1 MKLDRKTLLKKLHYR
16 KTVILGVAVFVSL
29 GFAQNA
35 ESQQKLSA
43 ELSVIISN
51 SLGSELHKVWIYFDL
66 PDSLLEKVKL
76 SEKSLKRRSK
86 VIGQSGS
93 QNRYDF
99 RPSDKVL
106 QEITSTG
113 VLIRRVSRW
122 FKAVSVEASSSQIQ
136 QLVRLPFVSKVD
148 LVKTLS
154 TPQPVVEVSQQ
165 RDIPVQRSALLPY
178 GLSLFQNSYINAV
191 KLHEA
196 GLSGKG
202 VLIALFDTGFDTAH
216 VAFDSTSIIA
226 AYDFI
231 NNDNDVSGADCPLQ
245 AERFQQSNH
254 GTLTLGVLAA
264 YIPNTLIGVAYG
276 ADYALAKTEISCT
289 DSSGNDEIKVEEDNW
304 IAAAEWADSIGA
316 DIISSSLGYTQFQ
329 DSGSYTQSQLDG
341 NTALIT
347 IAADIAASMNILVVN
362 SAGNSRLKSWGT
374 ISFPADG
381 DSVLTVGAATSDSS
395 LASFSSPGPTADG
408 RIKPDIS
415 TLGVNVY
422 TARHNGGTTIAS
434 GTSLSTPLVAGG
446 AALALE
452 HDSTMTANEAL
463 LLIRQTAS
471 KSQSPD
477 NDFGYGLYNAAR
489 AADIIEIDQSGIF
502 QVTTGQ
508 TRIIAIS
515 ASGRSLATPVIR
527 LTGTIPAGISLTDN
541 LNGTAS
547 LAVTGSAA
555 LGIQTILNVVADVG
569 YYADTAR
576 LIIEVRS
583 LTSDFVRA
591 APNPF
596 SSSVRFLISSA
607 AGNWQS
613 LTIYTSAGER
623 IWEKVNNFAVS
634 ADTSIIWDGRNAQGK
649 ATSAGVYILH
659 FMSSNAERRLK
670 LLKTN

>member
-1 MKLDRKTLLKKLHYR
+1 MKIELTSFSMTTLR
-16 KTVILGVAVFVSL
+16 NFRSVFTIHLFLIFSVPAT
-29 GFAQNA
+29 FAQIVQ
-35 ESQQKLSA
+35 SQQKFSP
-43 ELSVIISN
+43 ELSVILS
-51 SLGSELHKVWIYFDL
+51 SGSSSELHKVWIYFDL
-66 PDSLLEKVKL
+66 PDSLLERVKL

-86 VIGQSGS
+86 VFGQNDS

-106 QEITSTG
+106 RQIRATG
-113 VLIRRVSRW
+113 VTIRRVSRW
-122 FKAVSVEASSSQIQ
+122 FKAISVEASSSQIQ
-136 QLVRLPFVSKVD
+136 QVVRLAFVSKVD

-154 TPQPVVEVSQQ
+154 TPLPVVEISLEREIPAQ
-165 RDIPVQRSALLPY
+165 RNALLPY
-178 GLSLFQNSYINAV
+178 GLSLFQNSFINAV

-202 VLIALFDTGFDTAH
+202 VLVALFDTGFDTAH
-216 VAFDSTSIIA
+216 VAFDSTSIIDS
-226 AYDFI
+226 YDFI
-231 NNDNDVSGADCPLQ
+231 NNDNDVSGADCPL
-245 AERFQQSNH
+245 ESEGNQQSFH

-264 YIPNTLIGVAYG
+264 FIPNTLIGVAYG
-276 ADYALAKTEISCT
+276 ADYALAKTEISCGGT
-289 DSSGNDEIKVEEDNW
+289 EIKVEEDNW

-316 DIISSSLGYTQFQ
+316 DIISSSLGYIDFQ
-329 DSGSYTQSQLDG
+329 DGGSYTQSQLDG

-347 IAADIAASMNILVVN
+347 IAADIAASRNILVVN
-362 SAGNSRLKSWGT
+362 SAGNSRLQPWGT

-395 LASFSSPGPTADG
+395 LAPFSSPGPTADG

-415 TLGVNVY
+415 ALGVNVF
-422 TARHNGGTTIAS
+422 TARQNGGTTIAT
-434 GTSLSTPLVAGG
+434 GTSLSVPLVAGG

-452 HDSTMTANEAL
+452 HDFTMTANEAL
-463 LLIRQTAS
+463 KLIQQTAS
-471 KSQSPD
+471 NSQNPD

-489 AADIIEIDQSGIF
+489 AADIIKIDQSGIF

-515 ASGRSLATPVIR
+515 ASVRSLATPVIS
-527 LTGTIPAGISLTDN
+527 LAGTVPAGISLTDN

-547 LAVTGSAA
+547 LSVTGSAA
-555 LGIQTILNVVADVG
+555 LGIQTILNIVADVG
-569 YYADTAR
+569 YYADTAQ
-576 LIIEVRS
+576 LIIEMQS
-583 LTSDFVRA
+583 LSSDLIRA

-634 ADTSIIWDGRNAQGK
+634 ADTTINWDGRNAQGK

-659 FMSSNAERRLK
+659 FRASNAERRLK

>member
-1 MKLDRKTLLKKLHYR
+1 MKLVCNTLLKKLHGC
-16 KTVILGVAVFVSL
+16 KAVIFGVTILVFLVL
-29 GFAQNA
+29 IQNA
-35 ESQQKLSA
+35 ESQQKLSP

-51 SLGSELHKVWIYFDL
+51 SSSSELHKVWIYFDL

-76 SEKSLKRRSK
+76 SEKSLRRRSK
-86 VIGQSGS
+86 VFGLNDS
-93 QNRYDF
+93 QNRFDF

-106 QEITSTG
+106 QEITLTG
-113 VLIRRVSRW
+113 VTIRRVSRW
-122 FKAVSVEASSSQIQ
+122 FKAVSVEASASQIQ
-136 QLVRLPFVSKVD
+136 QLVRLAFVSKID

-154 TPQPVVEVSQQ
+154 TPLPVVEVSQQ
-165 RDIPVQRSALLPY
+165 RNIPAQRSALLPY
-178 GLSLFQNSYINAV
+178 GLSLFQNSFINAV

-216 VAFDSTSIIA
+216 VAFDSTSIIDS
-226 AYDFI
+226 YDFI
-231 NNDNDVSGADCPLQ
+231 NNDDDVSGADCPS
-245 AERFQQSNH
+245 ESEGRHQSFH

-276 ADYALAKTEISCT
+276 ADYALAKTEISCGGT
-289 DSSGNDEIKVEEDNW
+289 EIKVEEDNW
-304 IAAAEWADSIGA
+304 IAAAEWADFIGA

-347 IAADIAASMNILVVN
+347 IAADIAAALNILVVN
-362 SAGNSRLKSWGT
+362 SAGNSRLGSWGT

-395 LASFSSPGPTADG
+395 LAPFSSPGPTADG

-415 TLGVNVY
+415 AIGVNVF
-422 TARHNGGTTIAS
+422 TVRQNGGTISAT

-463 LLIRQTAS
+463 KLIQQTAS
-471 KSQSPD
+471 SSQNPD
-477 NDFGYGLYNAAR
+477 NDFGYGLYNAAG
-489 AADIIEIDQSGIF
+489 AADIIKIDQSGIF

-515 ASGRSLATPVIR
+515 ASGRSPATSVISLA
-527 LTGTIPAGISLTDN
+527 GTVPAGISLTDN
-541 LNGTAS
+541 SDGTAS
-547 LAVTGSAA
+547 LSVTGSAA

-569 YYADTAR
+569 YFADTAR
-576 LIIEVRS
+576 LVIEVQS
-583 LTSDFVRA
+583 LTSDFIRA

-613 LTIYTSAGER
+613 LTIYTAAGER
-623 IWEKVNNFAVS
+623 IWEKVNNFEVS
-634 ADTSIIWDGRNAQGK
+634 ADTTINWDGRNAQGK

-659 FMSSNAERRLK
+659 FRASNAERRLK

>member
-1 MKLDRKTLLKKLHYR
+1 MKFDCNILLKKLYAR
-16 KTVILGVAVFVSL
+16 KTVIIGVTIFISL
-29 GFAQNA
+29 GYAQNA
-35 ESQQKLSA
+35 ESQQKLSP
-43 ELSVIISN
+43 ELSVVLS
-51 SLGSELHKVWIYFDL
+51 SGSSSDLHKVWIYLDL

-86 VIGQSGS
+86 VFGQNDS

-122 FKAVSVEASSSQIQ
+122 FKAVSVEASTSQLQ
-136 QLVRLPFVSKVD
+136 QVVQLPFVSKVD
-148 LVKTLS
+148 LVKTLA
-154 TPQPVVEVSQQ
+154 TPLPIVEVSQE
-165 RDIPVQRSALLPY
+165 RGIPSQRSALLPY
-178 GLSLFQNSYINAV
+178 GLTLFQNSFINAV

-216 VAFDSTSIIA
+216 VAFDSTSIIDS
-226 AYDFI
+226 YDFI
-231 NNDNDVSGADCPLQ
+231 NNDNDVSGADCPL
-245 AERFQQSNH
+245 ENEGLHQSFH

-276 ADYALAKTEISCT
+276 ADYALAKTEISCGGT
-289 DSSGNDEIKVEEDNW
+289 EIKVEEDNW

-362 SAGNSRLKSWGT
+362 SAGNSRVITVSNPWGT

-408 RIKPDIS
+408 RIKPDIA
-415 TLGVNVY
+415 TIGVNVF
-422 TARHNGGTTIAS
+422 TARQNGGTTIAT

-463 LLIRQTAS
+463 LLIRQTGS
-471 KSQSPD
+471 NSQNPD

-489 AADIIEIDQSGIF
+489 AADIIKIDQSGIF

-515 ASGRSLATPVIR
+515 ASGRSLATPAIS
-527 LTGTIPAGISLTDN
+527 LAGTVPAGISLTDN

-547 LAVTGSAA
+547 LSVTGSAA

-569 YYADTAR
+569 YYADTAQ
-576 LIIEVRS
+576 LIIEMQS
-583 LTSDFVRA
+583 LSSDFIRA

-634 ADTSIIWDGRNAQGK
+634 ADTTINWDGRNAQGK

-659 FMSSNAERRLK
+659 FRASNAERRLK

>member
-1 MKLDRKTLLKKLHYR
+1 LNLDCKTILKKLHGR
-16 KTVILGVAVFVSL
+16 KAVILGVTILVSL
-29 GFAQNA
+29 SFAQNA
-35 ESQQKLSA
+35 ESQQKLSP
-43 ELSVIISN
+43 ELSVIVAN
-51 SLGSELHKVWIYFDL
+51 SSGSELHNVWVYFDL
-66 PDSLLEKVKL
+66 PDSLLERVKL

-86 VIGQSGS
+86 VFGQNDS

-106 QEITSTG
+106 RQIRATG

-122 FKAVSVEASSSQIQ
+122 LKAVSVEASSYHIQ
-136 QLVRLPFVSKVD
+136 QLVQLPFVSKVD

-154 TPQPVVEVSQQ
+154 TPLPIVEVSQE
-165 RDIPVQRSALLPY
+165 RSIPTQRSALLPY
-178 GLSLFQNSYINAV
+178 GLTLFQNSFINAV
-191 KLHEA
+191 KLHDA

-216 VAFDSTSIIA
+216 VAFDSTSIIDS
-226 AYDFI
+226 YDFI
-231 NNDNDVSGADCPLQ
+231 NNDNDVSGADCPS
-245 AERFQQSNH
+245 ESEGNQQSFH
-254 GTLTLGVLAA
+254 GTLTLGVMAA

-289 DSSGNDEIKVEEDNW
+289 DTITGLNEIKIEEDNW

-347 IAADIAASMNILVVN
+347 IAADIAAAMNILVVN
-362 SAGNSRLKSWGT
+362 SAGNSRLRPWGT

-381 DSVLTVGAATSDSS
+381 DSVLTVGAVTSDSN
-395 LASFSSPGPTADG
+395 LADFSSPGPTADG

-415 TLGVNVY
+415 TFGVLVF
-422 TARHNGGTTIAS
+422 TARQNGGTISAT
-434 GTSLSTPLVAGG
+434 GTSLSAPLVAGG

-452 HDSTMTANEAL
+452 HDFTMTANEAL
-463 LLIRQTAS
+463 LLIRQTGS

-489 AADIIEIDQSGIF
+489 AADIIKIDQSGIF
-502 QVTTGQ
+502 QVTIGQ

-515 ASGRSLATPVIR
+515 ASGRSLSSPAIS
-527 LTGTIPAGISLTDN
+527 LAGTVPAGISLTDN

-547 LAVTGSAA
+547 LSVTGSAA

-576 LIIEVRS
+576 LIIEVQS
-583 LTSDFVRA
+583 LASDFIRA

-613 LTIYTSAGER
+613 LTIFTSAGER

-634 ADTSIIWDGRNAQGK
+634 ADTTIIWDGKNAQGK
-649 ATSAGVYILH
+649 ATSAGVN
-659 FMSSNAERRLK
+659 FRRRLYPA
-670 LLKTN
+670 LFGQQH

>member
-1 MKLDRKTLLKKLHYR
+1 AK
-16 KTVILGVAVFVSL
+16 
-29 GFAQNA
+29 NA
-35 ESQQKLSA
+35 ESQQNLSP
-43 ELSVIISN
+43 ELVVIVAN
-51 SLGSELHKVWIYFDL
+51 SSGSELHNVWVYFDL

-86 VIGQSGS
+86 VLNQSDVNS
-93 QNRYDF
+93 LYDY
-99 RPSDKVL
+99 RPGEKVL
-106 QEITSTG
+106 QQMRATG

-122 FKAVSVEASSSQIQ
+122 LKAVSIEASSFQIQ
-136 QLVRLPFVSKVD
+136 KVVQLPFVSKVD

-154 TPQPVVEVSQQ
+154 TPMPVVEVSQE
-165 RDIPVQRSALLPY
+165 RSIPTQRSALLPY
-178 GLSLFQNSYINAV
+178 GLSLFQNIFINAV
-191 KLHEA
+191 KLHDA
-196 GLSGKG
+196 GLSGRG

-216 VAFDSTSIIA
+216 AAFDSTSIIDS
-226 AYDFI
+226 YDFI
-231 NNDNDVSGADCPLQ
+231 NNDSDVSGADCPS
-245 AERFQQSNH
+245 ESEGNQQSFH
-254 GTLTLGVLAA
+254 GTLTLGVLGA
-264 YIPNTLIGVAYG
+264 YLPGILIGVAYG
-276 ADYALAKTEISCT
+276 ADYALAKTEISCGGT
-289 DSSGNDEIKVEEDNW
+289 EIKVEEDNW
-304 IAAAEWADSIGA
+304 IAAAEWADAIGA

-362 SAGNSRLKSWGT
+362 SAGNSRRESWGT

-381 DSVLTVGAATSDSS
+381 DSVLTVGAVNSDST
-395 LASFSSPGPTADG
+395 LAVFSSPGPTVDG
-408 RIKPDIS
+408 RIKPDIAA
-415 TLGVNVY
+415 LGVNVF
-422 TARHNGGTTIAS
+422 TARQNGGTISAS

-463 LLIRQTAS
+463 LLIRQTGS
-471 KSQSPD
+471 NSQNPD

-489 AADIIEIDQSGIF
+489 AADIIKIDQSGIF
-502 QVTTGQ
+502 QVTIGQ

-515 ASGRSLATPVIR
+515 ASGRSLSTPAIS
-527 LTGTIPAGISLTDN
+527 LAGTVPAGISLTDN

-547 LAVTGSAA
+547 LSVTGSASS
-555 LGIQTILNVVADVG
+555 GIQTILNVVADVG

-576 LIIEVRS
+576 LIIEAQVAI
-583 LTSDFVRA
+583 SDFIRA

-613 LTIYTSAGER
+613 LTIYTTAGER
-623 IWEKVNNFAVS
+623 IWEKVNNFTVS
-634 ADTSIIWDGRNAQGK
+634 ADTTITWDGRNAQGK

-659 FMSSNAERRLK
+659 FLASNAERRLK

>member
-1 MKLDRKTLLKKLHYR
+1 MKLVCNTLLKKLHGC
-16 KTVILGVAVFVSL
+16 KAVIFGVTILVFLVL
-29 GFAQNA
+29 AQNA
-35 ESQQKLSA
+35 ESQQKLSP

-51 SLGSELHKVWIYFDL
+51 SSSSELHKVWIYFEL

-76 SEKSLKRRSK
+76 SEKSLRRRSK
-86 VIGQSGS
+86 VFGLNDS
-93 QNRYDF
+93 QNRFDF

-113 VLIRRVSRW
+113 VPIRRVSRW
-122 FKAVSVEASSSQIQ
+122 FKAVSVEASASQIL
-136 QLVRLPFVSKVD
+136 QLVRLAFVSKVD

-154 TPQPVVEVSQQ
+154 TPLPVVEVSQQ
-165 RDIPVQRSALLPY
+165 RNIPAQRSALLPY
-178 GLSLFQNSYINAV
+178 GLSLFQNSFINAV

-216 VAFDSTSIIA
+216 VAFDSTSIIVS
-226 AYDFI
+226 YDFI
-231 NNDNDVSGADCPLQ
+231 NNDDDVSGADCPTGV
-245 AERFQQSNH
+245 QQSFH
-254 GTLTLGVLAA
+254 GTLTLGVMGA
-264 YIPNTLIGVAYG
+264 YLPGTLIGVAYG
-276 ADYALAKTEISCT
+276 ADYALAKTEITCT
-289 DSSGNDEIKVEEDNW
+289 DINGNDEFKVEEDNW

-316 DIISSSLGYTQFQ
+316 DIISSSLGYTTF
-329 DSGSYTQSQLDG
+329 DDGGSYTQSQLDG

-347 IAADIAASMNILVVN
+347 IAADFAAAMNILVVN
-362 SAGNSRLKSWGT
+362 SAGNSRSPQPGAWNT

-395 LASFSSPGPTADG
+395 LAPFSSPGPTADG

-415 TLGVNVY
+415 AIGVNVF
-422 TARHNGGTTIAS
+422 TVRQNGGTISAT

-463 LLIRQTAS
+463 KLIQQTAS
-471 KSQSPD
+471 SSQNPD

-489 AADIIEIDQSGIF
+489 AADIIKIDQSGIF

-515 ASGRSLATPVIR
+515 ASGRSLATPAIS
-527 LTGTIPAGISLTDN
+527 LAGTVPAGISLTDN
-541 LNGTAS
+541 SDGTAS
-547 LAVTGSAA
+547 LSVTGSAA
-555 LGIQTILNVVADVG
+555 LGVQTILNIVADVG

-576 LIIEVRS
+576 LVIEVQS
-583 LTSDFVRA
+583 LTSDFIRA

-596 SSSVRFLISSA
+596 TSSVRFLISSA

-613 LTIYTSAGER
+613 LTIYTAAGER

-634 ADTSIIWDGRNAQGK
+634 ADTTINWDGRNAQGK

-659 FMSSNAERRLK
+659 FRASNAERRLK